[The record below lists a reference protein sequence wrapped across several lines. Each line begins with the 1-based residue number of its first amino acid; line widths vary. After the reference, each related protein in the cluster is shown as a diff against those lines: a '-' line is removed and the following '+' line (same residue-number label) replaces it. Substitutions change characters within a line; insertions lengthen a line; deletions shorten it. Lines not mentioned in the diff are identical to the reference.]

1 MISRCLVS
9 VPSTLPIPTSG
20 TYAYQ
25 GNVTL
30 LDRTGRVEAP
40 DDGKLYLRL
49 RDSSDSAI
57 ADVLTTTAGAALPAS
72 ASSLFPSADGWRQLT
87 AAAPGSYDFEL
98 AVADTA
104 TSTRGALEIAYRT
117 EAETQRRR
125 VVLALTATASVDL
138 TAVTDAL
145 DALDTKI
152 GTPVDTDLVTDIANM
167 ALTVTTID
175 GVLENTGG
183 VVEKVG
189 AIELAIG
196 DGTNRYD
203 TISTMLSLVFASTVL
218 CAGKLAYGSHTTTLI
233 KSPAFPSS
241 SGIDYTGCRLLV
253 RRASDGCADVREIQS
268 TSTSFPRSA
277 TVTSA
282 FGFTPNDGDWFAVL
296 PPLA

>member
-1 MISRCLVS
+1 VISRCLVS

-25 GNVTL
+25 GNATL
-30 LDRTGRVEAP
+30 LDRNGRVEAP

-125 VVLALTATASVDL
+125 IALTLTATASVDL
-138 TAVTDAL
+138 SPVTEAL
-145 DALDTKI
+145 DALDTKL
-152 GTPVDTDLVTDIANM
+152 GTPIDADIVTDIANM
-167 ALTVTTID
+167 ALIVNQTS
-175 GVLENTGG
+175 GALENEGG
-183 VVEKVG
+183 LIEKI
-189 AIELAIG
+189 ATIEQAIG

-203 TISTMLSLVFASTVL
+203 TLSNMLSLVFNSTVL
-218 CAGKLAYGSHTTTLI
+218 CCGKLAYGSHTTTLI
-233 KSPAFPSS
+233 KSPAFPVDGNISYA
-241 SGIDYTGCRLLV
+241 GFRLLV
-253 RRASDGCADVREIQS
+253 RRSADGCADIREILS
-268 TSTSFPRSA
+268 TSASFPRSA
-277 TVTSA
+277 TVTSG
-282 FGFTPNDGDWFAVL
+282 FGFTPQDGDWFAVL